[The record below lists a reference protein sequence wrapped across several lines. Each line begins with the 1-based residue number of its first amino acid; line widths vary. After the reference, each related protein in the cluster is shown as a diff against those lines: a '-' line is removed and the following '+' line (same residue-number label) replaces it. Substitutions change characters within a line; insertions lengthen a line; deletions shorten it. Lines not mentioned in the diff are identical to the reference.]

1 MCSLNKRCTETPSTQ
16 HMSLKYVYNYKG
28 RQYVKS
34 YYFRFQIQLLWEEL
48 LYLYDNTITYLLLV
62 TWYGNV
68 LVDLSTKK

>member
-1 MCSLNKRCTETPSTQ
+1 
-16 HMSLKYVYNYKG
+16 MSLKYVCNYKG

-62 TWYGNV
+62 AWYGNV